1 MTAIKAKI
9 LVVEDEAA
17 IAHILSSILTADGY
31 SVTIAENGEQ
41 ALIAAAS
48 HQPDAVLL
56 DLGLPGMDGLEVLSR
71 LRASY
76 EGPVLIVSARERE
89 AEKVEALD
97 LGANDYITKPFG
109 AAELLARICAS
120 LRMARRTAG
129 EAAVRYRHGALA
141 IDFALREVTRAGA
154 SVHLTQIEYKIIA
167 LLAQNHGR
175 VLTYD
180 YIMQQ
185 VWGPYLPE
193 DNTILRVNMAN
204 IRRKLEENP
213 AAPQHILTEVGV
225 GYRMAEGDEAI

>member
-1 MTAIKAKI
+1 M
-9 LVVEDEAA
+9 
-17 IAHILSSILTADGY
+17 
-31 SVTIAENGEQ
+31 TIAENGEQ

-97 LGANDYITKPFG
+97 LGANDYITKP
-109 AAELLARICAS
+109 ELLARIRAS

>member
-109 AAELLARICAS
+109 AAELLARIRAS

-129 EAAVRYRHGALA
+129 EAACATVTAR
-141 IDFALREVTRAGA
+141 LRST
-154 SVHLTQIEYKIIA
+154 
-167 LLAQNHGR
+167 
-175 VLTYD
+175 
-180 YIMQQ
+180 
-185 VWGPYLPE
+185 
-193 DNTILRVNMAN
+193 LRCA
-204 IRRKLEENP
+204 R
-213 AAPQHILTEVGV
+213 
-225 GYRMAEGDEAI
+225 